1 MSKNLL
7 FAATGV
13 FTISM
18 LSACD
23 ELKNA
28 LDSGLLDGLEDL
40 VLTCGEACAT
50 VQACGDDVSPP
61 EISLPVGGTG
71 LDVEAPALVDCAAN
85 CASPDRVKLG
95 YSDCQIEC
103 ITDSACGQIN
113 DCWNV
118 TSDRYANFC
127 DVDTTPIEPSEEDAG
142 AIDND
147 TTTGSAAVDSI
158 TTNPAVE
165 ESVGE
170 SGTVLHFGDD
180 PPTAMANKWAAVGT
194 IDESSNARPAGSPIN
209 TTLCFYDM
217 TETSAGWEVSYC
229 EQGVYG
235 SDGSPLTATAPI
247 TGEGDGWSIFLE
259 FPGTGSII
267 FSGELA
273 EGASSMSGV
282 DALVTYYHGMEI
294 WEHSATDWSASG
306 ASCSLSDC

>member
-7 FAATGV
+7 LAATGV

-23 ELKNA
+23 EVKSA
-28 LDSGLLDGLEDL
+28 LDSGLLDDLEDL
-40 VLTCGEACAT
+40 VVTCGEAC
-50 VQACGDDVSPP
+50 VVIQDCGDDVTPP
-61 EISLPVGGTG
+61 EISLPVGGAG

-85 CASPDRVKLG
+85 CASPHRVKLG
-95 YSDCQIEC
+95 YSNCQIEC
-103 ITDSACGQIN
+103 IKDSECGQIN

-127 DVDTTPIEPSEEDAG
+127 DVDTTPIEPSEEDAD

-147 TTTGSAAVDSI
+147 TTTGSAAVDDI
-158 TTNPAVE
+158 TSNPAIE

-170 SGTVLHFGDD
+170 SGTILHFGDD
-180 PPTAMANKWAAVGT
+180 PPAGIANKWAAVGT
-194 IDESSNARPAGSPIN
+194 IDESSNARPTGSPIN

-217 TETSAGWEVSYC
+217 TETSEGWEVSYC
-229 EQGVYG
+229 EQG
-235 SDGSPLTATAPI
+235 SPLTASAPI

-267 FSGELA
+267 FSGELT
-273 EGASSMSGV
+273 EGASSMGDV

-294 WEHSATDWSASG
+294 WEHSATDWTSTGS
-306 ASCSLSDC
+306 SCSLSDC